1 VNPFQHQEEVKER
14 EAQRVLREDVK
25 SAAGKLAVA
34 QYAIFGVFVFLLAG
48 FWDLQVNRPD
58 YYSEAAQKNR
68 VKSLPVLAPRGKILD
83 RDGRVIVDN
92 SSSFRALISRETLK
106 PEHVA
111 PIAAGLNMTVDE
123 LNEKLKRF
131 EKRPKYEPA
140 PVKEDLS
147 EAEVAFVESH
157 KDSETFPELELVQSH
172 LRFYP
177 KDGVAAHVIGYVGE
191 ISDYEL
197 DMADYIHRKPG
208 DMIGKQGI
216 EKQYDELL
224 TGADG
229 HRRVLV
235 DNRGREREVLGMEGA
250 QPGQNLTLTLDL
262 DVQVAAEFALEG
274 KRGAVVAIDPR
285 NGEVLALASA
295 PTFDSNKFAGRM
307 SAAEWKGILENPD
320 KPMIN
325 RAIQAQMAPGSTF
338 KPLVALAGL
347 EKGVIH
353 PGFGVRCT
361 GAAHYYGST
370 LHCHARGG
378 HGNMGLYASLAW
390 SCDSYF
396 YQVGDKL
403 GIDNI
408 AQYGEMAG
416 FGKKTG
422 IDLPHEVDGV
432 MPSTKWK
439 ARVRRQKWYAGET
452 VMVAIGQG
460 YLTATP
466 LQLAHGIGGMVVG
479 GVWHKP
485 HLIKDASRLEPA
497 RKASLNL
504 EHVSQVING
513 MYGVVN
519 GGTAS
524 RARIPWV
531 AMAGK
536 TGTAQLVSNE
546 YAKARGTLR
555 KDLWDNAWFVG
566 FAPKDN
572 PEIVVAALYENG
584 LHGDRAALIVRDV
597 VQAYFA
603 KKARKEQDRKL
614 LTSQRILTAP
624 GAAEGVQ

>member
-1 VNPFQHQEEVKER
+1 MNFQHQEELKER
-14 EAQRVLREDVK
+14 DAQRLLREDVK
-25 SAAGKLAVA
+25 SAAGKVALA
-34 QYAIFGVFVFLLAG
+34 QYAILGVFVFLLAG
-48 FWDLQVNRPD
+48 FWELQVNRPE

-68 VKSLPVLAPRGKILD
+68 VKSMPVLAPRGKIMD
-83 RDGRVIVDN
+83 RDGRVMVDN
-92 SSSFRALISRETLK
+92 SSSFSVLLARETLK
-106 PEHVA
+106 EEHLA
-111 PIAAGLNMTVDE
+111 PIAAGLNMTVEE
-123 LNEKLKRF
+123 LNERLKRF
-131 EKRPKYEPA
+131 GKRPKYEPV
-140 PVKEDLS
+140 PIKEDLT

-157 KDSETFPELELVQSH
+157 KDPETFPELELIQSH
-172 LRFYP
+172 VRFYP
-177 KDGVAAHVIGYVGE
+177 RDGIASHVLGYVGQ

-197 DMADYIHRKPG
+197 DMAEYLSHRPG
-208 DMIGKQGI
+208 DVVGKQGI

-224 TGADG
+224 TGKDG
-229 HRRVLV
+229 QRRVLV
-235 DNRGREREVLGMEGA
+235 DNRGRERMLLGMEPA
-250 QPGQNLTLTLDL
+250 EPGQNLQLTLDL

-285 NGEVLALASA
+285 NGEVLALASGPA
-295 PTFDSNKFAGRM
+295 FDPNKFAGRM
-307 SAAEWKGILENPD
+307 SAAEWKQMLENPD

-347 EKGVIH
+347 ENGVIH

-361 GAAHYYGST
+361 GAVSYYGST
-370 LHCHARGG
+370 VHCHARRG
-378 HGNMGLYASLAW
+378 HGGVGLFQSLAW
-390 SCDSYF
+390 SCDSYY

-403 GIDNI
+403 GIDRI
-408 AQYGEMAG
+408 AAYAEMAG
-416 FGKKTG
+416 FGRKTG

-432 MPSTKWK
+432 LPSTKWK
-439 ARVRRQKWYAGET
+439 ARVRRQKWYSGET
-452 VMVAIGQG
+452 IMVAIGQG

-466 LQLAHGIGGMVVG
+466 LQLAHGVGGMVVG
-479 GVWHKP
+479 GMWHKP
-485 HLIKDASRLEPA
+485 HLIRDAARIEPA
-497 RKASLNL
+497 RKGSLNL
-504 EHVSQVING
+504 DNVAQVVNG

-524 RARIPWV
+524 RARIPWIS
-531 AMAGK
+531 MAGK

-597 VQAYFA
+597 VQAYFV
-603 KKARKEQDRKL
+603 KKARKEQDRKVL
-614 LTSQRILTAP
+614 AAQRILINP
-624 GAAEGVQ
+624 GLPEGAR